1 MSTNP
6 GTNFIS
12 NYSRYPQII
21 SSINPKILRQSPP
34 MISYNS
40 KHSRVRTPD
49 WTVSCKLFN
58 VELWWP
64 AYRRDSKIV
73 PRYPIVLH
81 DTADVTHRLFAFDT
95 SGSSLGFLLTQI
107 EGKHCGNSMVVVV
120 WILRANVQ
128 WFGFDSLEQIWV
140 VAVDKWFM
148 YWIRKAEDIY
158 IVSYYLQIYIQCF
171 LFSTEYCLVRCTFI
185 LFLQLIYYNHFLL
198 RFSVGIS

>member
-1 MSTNP
+1 MQDT
-6 GTNFIS
+6 
-12 NYSRYPQII
+12 NYSCYPQVHL
-21 SSINPKILRQSPP
+21 SINPKILRQSPP

-107 EGKHCGNSMVVVV
+107 EGKNIVVTL
-120 WILRANVQ
+120 WSL
-128 WFGFDSLEQIWV
+128 WFGFFVRMCSDLDSIRWSRYEWQL
-140 VAVDKWFM
+140 
-148 YWIRKAEDIY
+148 WISDICIGFEKLRDIY
-158 IVSYYLQIYIQCF
+158 IVSYYLQIYIRCF